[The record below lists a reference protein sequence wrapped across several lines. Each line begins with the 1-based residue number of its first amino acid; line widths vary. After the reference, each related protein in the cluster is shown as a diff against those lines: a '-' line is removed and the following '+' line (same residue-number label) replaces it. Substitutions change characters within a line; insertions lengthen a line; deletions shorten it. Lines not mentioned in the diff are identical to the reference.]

1 MGGIIVR
8 DPNVNSHR
16 PELTLQK
23 YTTNY
28 TILKDSPSE
37 AGFVELAIADV
48 FQMFC
53 TFLNV
58 VGTGVFSPTA
68 VKIKVDVPLV
78 VGRRDSQRDGGPVS
92 LLPPGQTVREH

>member
-1 MGGIIVR
+1 
-8 DPNVNSHR
+8 
-16 PELTLQK
+16 
-23 YTTNY
+23 
-28 TILKDSPSE
+28 
-37 AGFVELAIADV
+37 
-48 FQMFC
+48 MFC

-58 VGTGVFSPTA
+58 VGSPTA